1 MRACWCQRA
10 SPGRLAACYKAVRPS
25 TPAPRPQRLCSHR
38 VRRRASEATREAVAI
53 IDAFVTAGDGAAGDG
68 ATGDG
73 AAAAAA
79 SGAGE
84 PPHAVEEDAA
94 TPVEALEAEAVA
106 VASRLHAA
114 AAVHGVC
121 LTALLVTRG
130 ATGPM
135 QLVWR
140 CEEKAAADGSLM
152 EELRVTPPSTARAVV
167 AAAEAAAEAEVET
180 EAGAEVET
188 EVEAEVEAEAE
199 AGGGA
204 PSRGVALRLRLSPR
218 AFFQTSTAGAEVLYG
233 AVAARVEES
242 GSGLPSL
249 YPASAYPPHPT
260 PASRHPV
267 APPPRGL
274 RHPHS
279 RPPAGS
285 AVCTCTCARAC
296 ARTPRPAHHA
306 QVAELVARVGG
317 GRGGPPRFPPLLLDV
332 CCGGGAIGLWVA
344 QAAAAVGI
352 STRVLGI
359 EANQAA
365 AADAAANAAANGL
378 DAAQYSVARG
388 RAEDH
393 IATLEQRP
401 HLSSTKR
408 ADAGRSTCA
417 ARGAR
422 RQPGRSAQGAA
433 RP

>member
-68 ATGDG
+68 AAGNGAAGDGAAGDG

-94 TPVEALEAEAVA
+94 TPAEPLEAEAVA

-152 EELRVTPPSTARAVV
+152 EELRITPPSTARAV
-167 AAAEAAAEAEVET
+167 AAAAEAEAEAEVEAA
-180 EAGAEVET
+180 AGAEVET
-188 EVEAEVEAEAE
+188 EAEAEVEAEGE

-249 YPASAYPPHPT
+249 GLPTPPHT
-260 PASRHPV
+260 CLAS
-267 APPPRGL
+267 PRGA
-274 RHPHS
+274 S
-279 RPPAGS
+279 
-285 AVCTCTCARAC
+285 
-296 ARTPRPAHHA
+296 TPRPA
-306 QVAELVARVGG
+306 
-317 GRGGPPRFPPLLLDV
+317 PP
-332 CCGGGAIGLWVA
+332 A
-344 QAAAAVGI
+344 
-352 STRVLGI
+352 
-359 EANQAA
+359 
-365 AADAAANAAANGL
+365 
-378 DAAQYSVARG
+378 
-388 RAEDH
+388 
-393 IATLEQRP
+393 
-401 HLSSTKR
+401 LSASS
-408 ADAGRSTCA
+408 G
-417 ARGAR
+417 
-422 RQPGRSAQGAA
+422 
-433 RP
+433 